1 MVVNIIVWSPEESAN
16 NKAFQHANSWTTG
29 LSNLVPRVS
38 HGKMRDPGN
47 EVEGFPVV
55 QFECKII
62 KK

>member
-1 MVVNIIVWSPEESAN
+1 MVVNIIVWLPEESAN

-29 LSNLVPRVS
+29 QQ
-38 HGKMRDPGN
+38 
-47 EVEGFPVV
+47 GFPVV